1 MALLTARA
9 LSSTLAAAAIVGSI
23 HDTGSALPSALT
35 SASRTHGSPCNF
47 RHLPISPLI
56 CFSLVPAFASG
67 ADAYETTLNDTP
79 AATIEGVIAKL
90 RVAFS
95 RIHPNA
101 WSDQEI
107 KYLTSSDFREGLRLD
122 GMFDRM
128 AWSAIED
135 LARVGGFSLTD
146 HGA

>member
-1 MALLTARA
+1 M
-9 LSSTLAAAAIVGSI
+9 
-23 HDTGSALPSALT
+23 
-35 SASRTHGSPCNF
+35 
-47 RHLPISPLI
+47 
-56 CFSLVPAFASG
+56 
-67 ADAYETTLNDTP
+67 NDTP